1 MKIEDFT
8 ISVIVSVSL
17 VIGFFSVF
25 AWTAN
30 SYSLYISDQFNSE
43 SAEAAMKK
51 IQSIQEEMH
60 SSILGVDDS
69 QTTEQTNDPDK
80 NNVGFW
86 GYTKA
91 AFKSVYLNMELV
103 GPVLTLITGA
113 GLFLKVNVL
122 VITTVISVLI
132 FGLVFALVAFIKN
145 RRA

>member
-8 ISVIVSVSL
+8 ISAIVSVAL

-25 AWTAN
+25 SWVAS
-30 SYSLYISDQFNSE
+30 SYSLYSSDQFD
-43 SAEAAMKK
+43 SASSQAAMAK
-51 IQSIQEEMH
+51 IESIQAEMH

-103 GPVLTLITGA
+103 GPVMTLITGA

-132 FGLVFALVAFIKN
+132 FGLVFSLVAFIKN